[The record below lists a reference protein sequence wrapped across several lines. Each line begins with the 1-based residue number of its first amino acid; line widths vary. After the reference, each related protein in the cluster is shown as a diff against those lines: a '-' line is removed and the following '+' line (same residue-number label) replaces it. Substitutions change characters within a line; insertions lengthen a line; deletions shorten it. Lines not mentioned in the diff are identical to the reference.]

1 MMRKTIERAVRRSQT
16 VDIIYIDK
24 SSQVTKRRVKMLKL
38 DKQSVITYCFIRR
51 SIRRFKIDNILAI
64 TPVADNYLI
73 AH

>member
-1 MMRKTIERAVRRSQT
+1 MRKTIERAVRRSQT